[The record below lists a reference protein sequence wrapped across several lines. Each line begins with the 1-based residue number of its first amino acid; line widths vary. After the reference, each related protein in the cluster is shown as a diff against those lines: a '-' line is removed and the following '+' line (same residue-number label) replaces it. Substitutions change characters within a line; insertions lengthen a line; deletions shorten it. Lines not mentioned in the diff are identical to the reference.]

1 MNVLP
6 GWHFCHF
13 LHQSFVTWM
22 TGMTLLVGIT
32 GKPFRSSTTDVT
44 SWPPPSLKWA
54 TVCLNILDSAKAEY
68 CTSFHFSSVRPCTG
82 GTSKF
87 FQCIK
92 AYMPYESS
100 QDPSNPFFPGYLCI
114 PDHNTP
120 NKTTLPTLS
129 DETRSRDH
137 FWDQNGLKPVSRPFW
152 DQNVTLPR
160 VTRLVSR
167 PYSRPKW
174 SQFRSRDQYRH
185 QNVTLCFQI

>member
-92 AYMPYESS
+92 ALKLSCYIRKDNILIICSMGKKNVILPESRPIKARLKLKFVWSAGILFIFIQSFYFVWNIWYKLVVKS
-100 QDPSNPFFPGYLCI
+100 QVRVS
-114 PDHNTP
+114 
-120 NKTTLPTLS
+120 LPT
-129 DETRSRDH
+129 
-137 FWDQNGLKPVSRPFW
+137 FWGIK
-152 DQNVTLPR
+152 
-160 VTRLVSR
+160 
-167 PYSRPKW
+167 
-174 SQFRSRDQYRH
+174 
-185 QNVTLCFQI
+185 